1 MSRRRERPWWILVV
15 LTLVGCAA
23 DHDADAVTVR
33 VGASAPGPMSPA
45 ASLPTHAAPT
55 AAGAL
60 ATATAAALASPS
72 PTKIPGLVNR
82 TTTFGYSVQGRPLTV
97 TEVGNPASAHRVLI
111 VGSIHGNELAGDQ
124 IAAALQ
130 TAALPADA
138 DVWIVQKLD
147 PDGAAIATRQNADG
161 VDLNRNFPFRWQPLG
176 PRGSLDYSGTRAL
189 SEPEAAAAASLIAR
203 IHPTLA
209 IWFHQHLAVVD
220 DSQGPLNVERRFSAL
235 VGLPLARLTDYPG
248 SVIGWEDS
256 MFGPTAFVVELPAGQ
271 SAAVGVQRY
280 VDAIEAVETMN

>member
-1 MSRRRERPWWILVV
+1 MLVV

-23 DHDADAVTVR
+23 DHHADAVTVR

-138 DVWIVQKLD
+138 DVWIVQKLN

-271 SAAVGVQRY
+271 SAAGGVQRY